1 MINDTVGRAS
11 LLPRLSTSRNRVYPC
26 TGYRSAAHTRF
37 LCACT
42 NVRWHP
48 SYQRGAPISL
58 SLVRVLSAPREAF
71 ISAYDSSN
79 SASGLTTAKE
89 FKMATLGS
97 IESVSCEWQL
107 SILRFWTFQLD
118 VFRTSRA
125 QWESTWES
133 CSEIPA
139 RLSRKIDFSQFDVYL
154 KIVLFM
160 IWIFLSKENN
170 VIR

>member
-42 NVRWHP
+42 NVRHP
-48 SYQRGAPISL
+48 SYQREAPISL

-118 VFRTSRA
+118 DLSDVSRA
-125 QWESTWES
+125 VGIHVGILFGDTCVLIEKN
-133 CSEIPA
+133 
-139 RLSRKIDFSQFDVYL
+139 RLSS
-154 KIVLFM
+154 
-160 IWIFLSKENN
+160 IWRLSNNRTFYDMNIF
-170 VIR
+170 